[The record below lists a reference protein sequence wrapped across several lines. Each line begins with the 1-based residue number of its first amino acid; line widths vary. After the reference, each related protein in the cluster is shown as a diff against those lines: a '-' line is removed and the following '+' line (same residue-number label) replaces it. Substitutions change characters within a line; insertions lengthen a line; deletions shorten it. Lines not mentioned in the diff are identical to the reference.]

1 MVRSGLSIHKI
12 LPLWAIL
19 TCPSE
24 EDWIDLLEEV
34 LLRSTGKIDTQY
46 GKVWEAVLDALAEN
60 VAEA

>member
-24 EDWIDLLEEV
+24 EDWMELLEEV
-34 LLRSTGKIDTQY
+34 LMRSAGKFDARH

>member
-1 MVRSGLSIHKI
+1 MVTGVSIKKI

-24 EDWIDLLEEV
+24 EEWLDLLEEV
-34 LLRSTGKIDTQY
+34 LLRSAGQAPIKYDR
-46 GKVWEAVLDALAEN
+46 VWEAILDALTET